1 VCRPDVELVLENPG
15 NLPFMGPL
23 TAAGISVYTENVNAV
38 GSYAFRLIAKDVI
51 GNELNSLLF
60 TVQLDCQVR
69 VITVAYGA
77 SLKVIKQRVSA
88 G

>member
-1 VCRPDVELVLENPG
+1 VLENPG

-23 TAAGISVYTENVNAV
+23 VGGISVYTENVNAV